1 MQNQKFVL
9 HCVRF
14 ALSLQDL
21 IKKELMKQYL
31 KLFIAAFTAVVG
43 ISMLTACGD
52 DDNPTPEPSKE
63 YTKGTFYFCYGTLE
77 SELDIAY
84 FKFKFTYID
93 EKGNEKSQE
102 VVASKKDFSEN
113 IPDPALQTHK
123 DLKYFKYPIR
133 ISRLPSSVKC
143 ETQIILNKE
152 SLTKEKYDIAQ
163 TLFIYFQPDG
173 SKLAQTWSTISSTRY
188 TGVQAD
194 KVQSVLERLQKST
207 TKTFLIQKSG
217 AVSL

>member
-1 MQNQKFVL
+1 
-9 HCVRF
+9 
-14 ALSLQDL
+14 
-21 IKKELMKQYL
+21 MKQYL

-52 DDNPTPEPSKE
+52 DDNSTPEPSKE

-163 TLFIYFQPDG
+163 SLFIYFQPDG

-194 KVQSVLERLQKST
+194 KVQSVFERLQKST

>member
-1 MQNQKFVL
+1 
-9 HCVRF
+9 
-14 ALSLQDL
+14 
-21 IKKELMKQYL
+21 MKQYL

-43 ISMLTACGD
+43 ISMLAACGH

-102 VVASKKDFSEN
+102 VVASKESFSEK
-113 IPDPALQTHK
+113 IPDPTLQTQK
-123 DLKYFKYPIR
+123 DLRYFKYPIR
-133 ISRLPSSVKC
+133 ISSLPSSVKC
-143 ETQIILNKE
+143 ETQIILNNE
-152 SLTKEKYDIAQ
+152 SLTKDKYDIAQ
-163 TLFIYFQPDG
+163 TMFIYFQPDG
-173 SKLAQTWSTISSTRY
+173 STLAQTWSTSSLTRY

-194 KVQSVLERLQKST
+194 KVQSVFEILQKST

-217 AVSL
+217 AVSLYN

>member
-1 MQNQKFVL
+1 
-9 HCVRF
+9 
-14 ALSLQDL
+14 
-21 IKKELMKQYL
+21 MKQYL

-43 ISMLTACGD
+43 ISMLAACGGD
-52 DDNPTPEPSKE
+52 DDKPTPEPNKE
-63 YTKGTFYFCYGTLE
+63 YTKGTFNFCYGTLE

-102 VVASKKDFSEN
+102 VVASKEGFSEN
-113 IPDPALQTHK
+113 IPDPTLQTQK
-123 DLKYFKYPIR
+123 DLRYFKYPIR
-133 ISRLPSSVKC
+133 ISSLPSSVKC

-152 SLTKEKYDIAQ
+152 SLTKDKYDIAQ
-163 TLFIYFQPDG
+163 SMFIYFQPDG
-173 SKLAQTWSTISSTRY
+173 STLAQTWSTSSLTRY

-194 KVQSVLERLQKST
+194 KVQNVFEILQKSS

-217 AVSL
+217 AVSLYN

>member
-1 MQNQKFVL
+1 
-9 HCVRF
+9 
-14 ALSLQDL
+14 
-21 IKKELMKQYL
+21 MKQYL

-43 ISMLTACGD
+43 ISMLAACGGD
-52 DDNPTPEPSKE
+52 DDKPTPEPNKE
-63 YTKGTFYFCYGTLE
+63 YTKGTFYFCYGTLV

-102 VVASKKDFSEN
+102 VVASKDGFSEN
-113 IPDPALQTHK
+113 IPDPTLQTQK
-123 DLKYFKYPIR
+123 DLRYFKYPIR
-133 ISRLPSSVKC
+133 INSLPSSVKC
-143 ETQIILNKE
+143 ETQIILNNE

-163 TLFIYFQPDG
+163 SMFIYFQPDG
-173 SKLAQTWSTISSTRY
+173 STLAQTWSTSSLTRY

-194 KVQSVLERLQKST
+194 KVQNVFEILQKSS

-217 AVSL
+217 AVSLYN

>member
-1 MQNQKFVL
+1 
-9 HCVRF
+9 
-14 ALSLQDL
+14 
-21 IKKELMKQYL
+21 MKQYL

-152 SLTKEKYDIAQ
+152 SLTKKKYDIAQ

>member
-1 MQNQKFVL
+1 
-9 HCVRF
+9 
-14 ALSLQDL
+14 
-21 IKKELMKQYL
+21 MKQYL

-43 ISMLTACGD
+43 ISVLTACGD

-173 SKLAQTWSTISSTRY
+173 SKLAQTWSTINSTRY

-194 KVQSVLERLQKST
+194 KVQSVFERLQKST

>member
-123 DLKYFKYPIR
+123 ALKYFKYPIR

>member
-1 MQNQKFVL
+1 
-9 HCVRF
+9 
-14 ALSLQDL
+14 
-21 IKKELMKQYL
+21 
-31 KLFIAAFTAVVG
+31 
-43 ISMLTACGD
+43 MLTACGD
-52 DDNPTPEPSKE
+52 DNNPTPEPSKE
-63 YTKGTFYFCYGTLE
+63 YTKGTFNFCYGTLE

-113 IPDPALQTHK
+113 IPDPALQTQK
-123 DLKYFKYPIR
+123 DMRYFKYPIR

-143 ETQIILNKE
+143 ETQIILNGE

-163 TLFIYFQPDG
+163 TMFIYFQPDG
-173 SKLAQTWSTISSTRY
+173 STLAQTWSTISSTRY

-194 KVQSVLERLQKST
+194 KAQSVLERLQKST

>member
-1 MQNQKFVL
+1 
-9 HCVRF
+9 
-14 ALSLQDL
+14 
-21 IKKELMKQYL
+21 MKQYL

-43 ISMLTACGD
+43 ISMLAACGGD
-52 DDNPTPEPSKE
+52 DDKPTPEPNKE
-63 YTKGTFYFCYGTLE
+63 YTKGTFYFCYGTLV

-102 VVASKKDFSEN
+102 VVASKDGFSEN
-113 IPDPALQTHK
+113 IPDPTLQTQK
-123 DLKYFKYPIR
+123 DLRYFKYPIR
-133 ISRLPSSVKC
+133 ISSLPSSVKC

-152 SLTKEKYDIAQ
+152 SLTKDKYDIAQ
-163 TLFIYFQPDG
+163 SMFIYFQPDG
-173 SKLAQTWSTISSTRY
+173 STLAQTWSTSSLTRY

-194 KVQSVLERLQKST
+194 KVQNVFEILQKSS

-217 AVSL
+217 AVSLYN

>member
-1 MQNQKFVL
+1 
-9 HCVRF
+9 
-14 ALSLQDL
+14 
-21 IKKELMKQYL
+21 
-31 KLFIAAFTAVVG
+31 
-43 ISMLTACGD
+43 MLTACGD

-194 KVQSVLERLQKST
+194 KVQSVFERLQKST

>member
-1 MQNQKFVL
+1 
-9 HCVRF
+9 
-14 ALSLQDL
+14 
-21 IKKELMKQYL
+21 MKQYL

-217 AVSL
+217 AVSLYN

>member
-43 ISMLTACGD
+43 ISMLAACGD
-52 DDNPTPEPSKE
+52 DDNPTPEPNKE

>member
-1 MQNQKFVL
+1 
-9 HCVRF
+9 
-14 ALSLQDL
+14 
-21 IKKELMKQYL
+21 MKQYL

-43 ISMLTACGD
+43 ISMLAACGGD
-52 DDNPTPEPSKE
+52 DDKPTPEPNKE
-63 YTKGTFYFCYGTLE
+63 YTKGTFYFCYGTLV

-102 VVASKKDFSEN
+102 VVASKDGFSEN
-113 IPDPALQTHK
+113 IPDPTLQTQK
-123 DLKYFKYPIR
+123 DLRYFKYPIR
-133 ISRLPSSVKC
+133 ISSLPSSVKC

-163 TLFIYFQPDG
+163 SMFIYFQPDG
-173 SKLAQTWSTISSTRY
+173 STLAQTWSTSSLTRY

-194 KVQSVLERLQKST
+194 KVQNVFEILQKSS

-217 AVSL
+217 AVSLYN